1 MAFSKRIR
9 ILASLVEPNK
19 NIVDIGCDHALL
31 DIYLSLYNHN
41 SCIATDINEKA
52 IQHAKENIKKY
63 NLEMPVYVSDGL
75 KNIPLLE
82 DTTGIIAGM
91 GTNTI
96 IQILQNQDLN
106 QLSSFVI
113 QTNNDYYLLRKFM
126 TSIGYQIEEE
136 ITFYDKGVRYIVIKF
151 IKGIQ
156 NYSYFEL
163 ILGPKLMQKKD
174 KETILYFQ
182 ERYQENKKIEKKL
195 PIRHWKKKLQYKLEN
210 RTIKK
215 LLRNS
220 F

>member
-63 NLEMPVYVSDGL
+63 NLEIPVYVSDGL

-136 ITFYDKGVRYIVIKF
+136 ITFYDKGIRYIAIKF

-163 ILGPKLMQKKD
+163 VLGPKLMQKKD